1 MAPSSIPICFR
12 CGIDVST
19 SRRFK
24 DAAGKFYCESCA
36 QAMQRRRAK
45 VAQIASKES
54 SAPSSESEY
63 TLEPVEEAI
72 TRAPCPKCASSFQP
86 GRADCPVC
94 GYDPST
100 VPLNPDKAREV
111 LGDFDAHPDDT
122 AEAREERRKRKE
134 KRDEAEARRNIP
146 RCKQCDY
153 ELSGL
158 PTDQRGG
165 MKCPECGTL
174 NRFYTRLQHDEMVS
188 REMEKETIRK
198 PLIFLCLGG
207 GAYGAVTLFEAARA
221 AQASIS
227 PSAAALGL
235 TTSGP
240 DYTKAAAVVG
250 GALLLFV
257 FATVIGVICLLVVAR
272 FLMGGVDS
280 HLKHTIL
287 FVASAMSCAL
297 AFFAIGDAVTHGL
310 IFLLPLGITTF
321 MYAALLADFVDLE
334 LRDAR
339 IVSFVTWVMIFVL
352 ALFV

>member
-1 MAPSSIPICFR
+1 MALSPIPICFR

-24 DAAGKFYCESCA
+24 DAAGKFYCEACA
-36 QAMQRRRAK
+36 QALQRRRAK
-45 VAQIASKES
+45 IAQVASRSTAAPASEG
-54 SAPSSESEY
+54 EY
-63 TLEPVEEAI
+63 TLEPVEEAV

-94 GYDPST
+94 GYDPAS
-100 VPLNPDKAREV
+100 VPLNPEKAREV

-122 AEAREERRKRKE
+122 AESREERRKRKQQRE
-134 KRDEAEARRNIP
+134 EAEARRNVP
-146 RCKQCDY
+146 HCKKCDY

-158 PTDQRGG
+158 PTDKRGG

-188 REMEKETIRK
+188 REMEKAAFRK
-198 PLIFLCLGG
+198 PLIFLTIGG
-207 GAYGAVTLFEAARA
+207 GTYGAYLLYEAAMA

-227 PSAAALGL
+227 PGAAALGL

-240 DYTKAAAVVG
+240 DYTKAIAIVAAG
-250 GALLLFV
+250 LGLFV
-257 FATVIGVICLLVVAR
+257 GATVIGLIALLVVAR

-280 HLKHTIL
+280 HLKHTTL

-339 IVSFVTWVMIFVL
+339 IVSFVTWVIIFVL
-352 ALFV
+352 ALFI